1 MEPIT
6 AVASAVVTLLFSE
19 AFKEGGKALGK
30 GMSDR
35 VAQLIS
41 IIHQKFQKAG
51 TEGLIARAEK
61 QPTESNIAIV
71 EAELVTQMEDDK
83 TFADQLEK
91 LLEQSEHTGVTRQVL
106 ASGIEASKVEVGN
119 MTQKAKQ
126 GRSVDQIMGSNLKI
140 DGDVKFGDLNQEVN

>member
-30 GMSDR
+30 GVSDQ

-41 IIHQKFQKAG
+41 TIHQKFQRAG
-51 TEGLIARAEK
+51 TEGLIVRAEK
-61 QPTESNIAIV
+61 QPTESNIAMV

-83 TFADQLEK
+83 TFANQLEK
-91 LLEQSEHTGVTRQVL
+91 LIEQLERTGITRQVL
-106 ASGIEASKVEVGN
+106 ASGIEASKVEVGD

-126 GRSVDQIMGSNLKI
+126 GRSVDQIMGSNLKV